1 LSQCPKYLIFI
12 QLSTVDVFK
21 SMLHATKSTLHS
33 LRAMETVNC
42 LCTVNN
48 VLVLFQSHGTG
59 ALVVSSML
67 DFLTFALCVPYS
79 ETTDGKHFDSLLE
92 MVANRGRSLFRLF
105 QV

>member
-1 LSQCPKYLIFI
+1 MHGHMN
-12 QLSTVDVFK
+12 D
-21 SMLHATKSTLHS
+21 KSTRHS
-33 LRAMETVNC
+33 LRAIETANC
-42 LCTVNN
+42 LCAMN
-48 VLVLFQSHGTG
+48 VLVMLQSHGTG

-79 ETTDGKHFDSLLE
+79 ETTDGRHFDSLLE